1 MKVSLNY
8 KNVLNFLS
16 EEEIKNNEKK
26 ALDARNVLLNKKGEG
41 AAFLGW
47 IEYAN
52 NYDKEEFARIK
63 TAAEKIR
70 ANSEVLIV
78 IGIGGSYLGA
88 KAIIESLQP
97 YFRKDKALEVIFVGN
112 NLSSSYIAE
121 LLEYVR
127 NKDFSINVISKSGTT
142 TEPAIAFRL
151 FRQLLIEKYGNNAY
165 ERIYATTDKEKGALR
180 MLATNEGYET
190 FIVPDDIGGRYSWFT
205 AVGLLPVC
213 ASGVNIDDLIKGAS
227 DAYFDCK
234 NTKYLDNSSLL
245 YASIRNLLYD
255 KGKMV
260 EVLIN
265 YEPKL
270 TFISEWWK
278 QLYGESEGKD
288 HKGLFPSSL
297 VYSTDLHSMGQ
308 YIQDGMRIMF
318 ETIVNIKKPQIDFT
332 LQSEENNLDGLNF
345 LAGINFDS
353 VTKKAMQGTIFAH
366 VDGGVPN
373 IILEIENID
382 AYNIGY
388 LLYFF
393 MFSCGVSGYM
403 LGVNPFNQ
411 PGVEDY
417 KKNMFALLGK
427 PGYENLRKKLLERL

>member
-190 FIVPDDIGGRYSWFT
+190 SIVPDDIGGRYSWFT

-353 VTKKAMQGTIFAH
+353 VTKKAMQGTILAH

>member
-353 VTKKAMQGTIFAH
+353 VTKKAMQGTILAH

-427 PGYENLRKKLLERL
+427 PGYENLRKKPLERL

>member
-8 KNVLNFLS
+8 KNVLNFVS
-16 EEEIKNNEKK
+16 EEEIKNNEKTV
-26 ALDARNVLLNKKGEG
+26 LDAKNILLNKKGEG
-41 AAFLGW
+41 ADFLGW

-52 NYDKEEFARIK
+52 NYDKEEYTKIK
-63 TAAEKIR
+63 IAAEKIR
-70 ANSEVLIV
+70 KNSDVLIV

-97 YFRKDKALEVIFVGN
+97 YFRKDKDLEVIFVGN
-112 NLSSSYIAE
+112 NLSSSYMAE
-121 LLEYVR
+121 L
-127 NKDFSINVISKSGTT
+127 TT

-151 FRQLLIEKYGNNAY
+151 FRQLLIEKYGSNAH

-190 FIVPDDIGGRYSWFT
+190 FVVPDDIGGRYSWFT

-213 ASGVNIDDLIKGAS
+213 ASGINIDNLMKGAS
-227 DAYFDCK
+227 DAYYDCK

-245 YASIRNLLYD
+245 YASIRNLLYN

-260 EVLIN
+260 EVLVN

-288 HKGLFPSSL
+288 HKGLFPASL

-318 ETIVNIKKPQIDFT
+318 ETVVNIKKPQIDFI
-332 LQSEENNLDGLNF
+332 LQNEENDLDGLNF
-345 LAGINFDS
+345 LAGTNFDS
-353 VTKKAMQGTIFAH
+353 VAKKAMQGTILAH

-373 IILEIENID
+373 IVLEIESID
-382 AYNIGY
+382 EYTIGY
-388 LLYFF
+388 VLYFF

-403 LGVNPFNQ
+403 LKVNPFNQ

>member
-318 ETIVNIKKPQIDFT
+318 ETIVNIKKLQIDFT

-353 VTKKAMQGTIFAH
+353 VTKKAMQGTILAH

>member
-151 FRQLLIEKYGNNAY
+151 FRHLLIEKYGNNAY

-353 VTKKAMQGTIFAH
+353 VTKKAMQGTILAH